1 MRKTVIL
8 FAAAALAA
16 LFPLGAKPIGNYF
29 DAEGRPFLSPPVQK
43 FTPTKAKFALPTQLA
58 VEVPQGSESLVELLN
73 RAIKARRPE
82 CGAVAARPGE
92 RASCRFVLSPK
103 AAKDPEGY
111 TLSIGKSEIVAAAAT
126 PRGLYYAAQ
135 TLCNMIAN
143 VPGSELPGAEIAD
156 RPDLALRGVYLRLRD
171 LAPDEVDRFCRTI
184 DAFGSF
190 KYNTLMLEFADNFPY
205 RENPFTLRK
214 FTLSKADVAKIA
226 AAAKRNHM
234 EIVPFL
240 QVLTHDAW
248 LQTHPKYWSEIAEG
262 KTAIPWRC
270 ASCPSKPLPRKLN
283 TMAIREQIDFFR
295 PRIFMINMDEIS
307 LCPWRVCPECRKRN
321 SVELWSE
328 ATRFYTDFTL
338 KQGAAPMLAHDCFY
352 PGNDAFADGWRA
364 LEKVDRRTLIC
375 NWDYDKVPRGRTFDF
390 FKQQRFT
397 VIGMSYC
404 EIPDNVMNL
413 PRAVKE
419 RGLAGVVLTYWHYLW
434 RFSLP
439 RRASAEGF
447 AATCLAGVY
456 QWKCDA
462 PDLAKLPYDP
472 AFETRR
478 RFTPEQCTEIRPG
491 APATAIPLDGVFNR
505 ILGSDPNF
513 PRFGAG
519 TAEKL
524 RREAAA
530 LPEKFDFPA
539 VRNGYAAVVLS
550 GGSDEYSD
558 REAVIPVGRKAAK
571 FSLLM
576 TGGLPGAGVP
586 KHPLARPEIA
596 RLTLRR
602 VDGSTQEIPFFF
614 RRQLADWNSP
624 VSGGGCRFALR
635 GNDDSGAEFAF
646 YAVDIVNPKPEI
658 EVAELRL
665 ATLKKCG
672 FAPALLALSA
682 IGADRAPAPEPEK
695 ARRERIIADF
705 AAGLGPARI
714 TTERSKFA
722 GEVTHRI
729 VDDPTS
735 PAKGKVL
742 EITVP
747 PTADPYRRNR
757 VCVDI
762 PLPAG
767 AAAGLPSITFD
778 CWFETPEF
786 IDAPAFY
793 LMDEQRNGLILYDFN
808 RGCDDCG
815 NWRRI
820 VCPTARLRKENAG
833 IAPEAARRIR
843 LSFFMR
849 YHDKPC
855 RIRLARIGFTDAVPR
870 EAPPLRHDPVD

>member
-8 FAAAALAA
+8 FAIALAA
-16 LFPLGAKPIGNYF
+16 AFPLAAKPIGNYC
-29 DAEGRPFLSPPVQK
+29 DAEGRPFLSPPVRN
-43 FTPTKAKFALPTQLA
+43 FTPTAAKFALPARVA
-58 VEVPQGSESLVELLN
+58 VAVPQGSESLVALLD
-73 RAIKARRPE
+73 RALKARWPE
-82 CGAVAARPGE
+82 RGAVPAPAGTPAAV
-92 RASCRFVLSPK
+92 RFTVSPDSSK
-103 AAKDPEGY
+103 SPEGY
-111 TLSIGKSEIVAAAAT
+111 TLAINGDGIAAAAST

-143 VPGSELPGAEIAD
+143 VPGPELPGAEIAD
-156 RPDLALRGVYLRLRD
+156 WPDLALRGVYLRLRD
-171 LAPDEVDRFCRTI
+171 LKPDEVERFCRTI

-190 KYNTLMLEFADNFPY
+190 KYNTLLLEFADNFPY

-214 FTLSKADVAKIA
+214 FTLSKEDVARIVA
-226 AAAKRNHM
+226 AAERNHM

-270 ASCPSKPLPRKLN
+270 ASCPSKPLPRELN
-283 TMAIREQIDFFR
+283 TMAIREQIEFFR

-338 KQGAAPMLAHDCFY
+338 KCGAAPMLAHDCFY

-375 NWDYDKVPRGRTFDF
+375 NWDYDKIPRSRTFDF
-390 FKQQRFT
+390 FKEQGFT
-397 VIGMSYC
+397 VVGMSYC

-434 RFSLP
+434 RFSQL

-491 APATAIPLDGVFNR
+491 APAAAIPLDGVFNR
-505 ILGSDPNF
+505 LLGTDPNF
-513 PRFGAG
+513 PRFGAE
-519 TAEKL
+519 TAAKL

-539 VRNGYAAVVLS
+539 VRDGYAAVVLS
-550 GGSDEYSD
+550 GGNDDYSD
-558 REAVIPVGRKAAK
+558 REAVIPIGMKAAK

-586 KHPLARPEIA
+586 KHPLVRPEIA
-596 RLTLRR
+596 KLTICWA
-602 VDGSTQEIPFFF
+602 DGRTQVIPFFF
-614 RRQLADWNSP
+614 RRQLTDWNSP
-624 VSGGGCRFALR
+624 VSGAGCRFALR
-635 GNDDSGAEFAF
+635 GNDASGAEFAF
-646 YAVDIVNPKPEI
+646 YAVDVVNPHPETA
-658 EVAELRL
+658 VAEIRL

-682 IGADRAPAPEPEK
+682 IGADRAPAPEPAP
-695 ARRERIIADF
+695 ARREHIVCGFDN
-705 AAGLGPARI
+705 GLGPARI
-714 TTERSKFA
+714 STEKSKFA
-722 GEVTHRI
+722 GKVTHRI
-729 VDDPTS
+729 FDDPTS

-747 PTADPYRRNR
+747 PTAEPYRRNR

-762 PLPAG
+762 PLAAG
-767 AAAGLPSITFD
+767 AISDLRSITFD
-778 CWFETPEF
+778 CFFETPEF

-793 LMDEQRNGLILYDFN
+793 LMDNNRNGLILYDFN
-808 RGCDDCG
+808 RNSDDCG
-815 NWRRI
+815 IWRRI
-820 VCPTARLRKENAG
+820 VCPIVRMKKERAG
-833 IAPEAARRIR
+833 IAPAAAARIR

-855 RIRLARIGFTDAVPR
+855 RIRLARIGFTDAAPR
-870 EAPPLRHDPVD
+870 EAPPLRHDPED